1 MAQHTRLEVFGRIL
15 NTGLVPI
22 FYHAE
27 VETAKRIIDACI
39 AGGADII
46 EFTNRGEHALEV
58 FAQLKKHY
66 AKAHPDLILGIGTI
80 TEAST
85 AALFIAQGADFLF
98 SPSFNPEMIKLCNR
112 RRVASVP
119 GCATVSE
126 INAAEE
132 LGAEIIKVFPG
143 DVIRPEGI
151 KAILGPCPN
160 SLLMPTGGVDASQE
174 SIHSW
179 LKAGACAVG
188 LGSKLIRKE
197 DIESQNFAAI
207 SERCQKVLGWIKE
220 LN

>member
-1 MAQHTRLEVFGRIL
+1 MAQHSRLEVFERIL
-15 NTGLVPI
+15 ETGLVPI
-22 FYHAE
+22 FYHGDFELA
-27 VETAKRIIDACI
+27 TSIIDACI
-39 AGGADII
+39 AGGATII
-46 EFTNRGEHALEV
+46 EFTNRGEKALEV
-58 FAQLKKHY
+58 FSQLKKHY
-66 AKAHPDLILGIGTI
+66 AKTQPELILGIGTI
-80 TEAST
+80 TEAAT

-151 KAILGPCPN
+151 KAILGPCPR

-174 SIHSW
+174 SIHGW
-179 LKAGACAVG
+179 FKAGACAVG
-188 LGSKLIRKE
+188 LGSKLIKKE
-197 DIESQNFAAI
+197 DIEAKNFAAI
-207 SERCQKVLGWIKE
+207 TERCKQVLGWIKE
-220 LN
+220 VK

>member
-1 MAQHTRLEVFGRIL
+1 MARHSRLEVFGRIL
-15 NTGLVPI
+15 NKGLVPI
-22 FYHAE
+22 FYHGD
-27 VETAKRIIDACI
+27 VQTARQIIDACI

-46 EFTNRGEHALEV
+46 EFTNRGENALRV
-58 FAQLKKHY
+58 FSELKQHY
-66 AKAHPDLILGIGTI
+66 DKAHPDLILGIGTI
-80 TEAST
+80 SEPAT
-85 AALFIAQGADFLF
+85 AALFIAHGAEFLF
-98 SPSFNPEMIKLCNR
+98 SPSFNPEMLKLCNR

-132 LGAEIIKVFPG
+132 LGAEIVKVFPG

-179 LKAGACAVG
+179 FQSGACAVG

-197 DIESQNFAAI
+197 DIESKNFKAI
-207 SERCQKVLGWIKE
+207 SERCANVLGWIKE
-220 LN
+220 Q